1 MKIGI
6 LTLPLHTNYGGI
18 LQAYA
23 LQTIMQRMGY
33 EVAII
38 HVRNWEQRN
47 YGFRSKILSIIKKG
61 LPHKIKKSQ
70 KRIFPFICKNL
81 KIKSYECFSSI
92 RRNDFDIIIV
102 GSDQIWNKNFV
113 PFIEDAFLSF
123 AKEWNIKKIAYAVS
137 LGSDKW
143 NYSISQTE
151 KCKDLAKRFSMIS
164 VREMSA
170 INLCEKNLCVKASH
184 VLDPTLL
191 LQKDDYEY
199 LISKNSSKGVAK
211 AIIFSY
217 FIVDTD
223 KEREILSWIKDFY
236 KYREVTIS
244 LKAPKLNKNIMLPSV
259 DEWLQCIHDAD
270 FVFTDSFHCCI
281 FSILF
286 KKKFLVTNSG
296 KGSTRLTSLLSS
308 IGMERCII
316 NENISEKLLLE
327 KLNENI
333 EPNDETILSIK
344 KQQELSFSFL
354 KNIC

>member
-92 RRNDFDIIIV
+92 RCNDFDIIIV

-164 VREMSA
+164 VREISA

-199 LISKNSSKGVAK
+199 LISKKSSKGVAK

-244 LKAPKLNKNIMLPSV
+244 LKAPKLNKNIMK
-259 DEWLQCIHDAD
+259 A
-270 FVFTDSFHCCI
+270 
-281 FSILF
+281 
-286 KKKFLVTNSG
+286 
-296 KGSTRLTSLLSS
+296 
-308 IGMERCII
+308 
-316 NENISEKLLLE
+316 
-327 KLNENI
+327 
-333 EPNDETILSIK
+333 
-344 KQQELSFSFL
+344 
-354 KNIC
+354 